1 VTVTTPSKEKCYA
14 AAMRMLVRRE
24 HSVFELTQKLTTKEF
39 DSADIEPALNS
50 LIEQNYQSDER
61 FSAEFIQMRFNQGKG
76 PIKISV
82 DLKQRGISHFD
93 LSMFDFYALA
103 QKIRIT
109 KFGGEIPSDYKEQ
122 AKQKRFLQSR
132 GFDFEQIN
140 QAFSHE

>member
-1 VTVTTPSKEKCYA
+1 MTVTTPSKEKCYA

-39 DSADIEPALNS
+39 DSADIESALNS

-109 KFGGEIPSDYKEQ
+109 KFGDEIPSDYKEQ

>member
-1 VTVTTPSKEKCYA
+1 VTTPSKEKCYA
-14 AAMRMLVRRE
+14 TAMQMLARRE

-39 DSADIEPALNS
+39 NSTDIERAVDL

-61 FSAEFIQMRFNQGKG
+61 FASEFIQMRFNQGKG

-82 DLKQRGISHFD
+82 DLKQRGINHFD
-93 LSMFDFYALA
+93 LSMYDFYTLA
-103 QKIRIT
+103 QQIRVT
-109 KFGGEIPSDYKEQ
+109 KFGDEIPSDYKEQ

>member
-1 VTVTTPSKEKCYA
+1 MTTKSREKCYA

-39 DSADIEPALNS
+39 DSTDIEQAIDS

-61 FSAEFIQMRFNQGKG
+61 FATEFIQMRFNQGKG
-76 PIKISV
+76 PVKIAI

-93 LSMFDFYALA
+93 LSMYDFYTLA
-103 QKIRIT
+103 QQIRVK
-109 KFGGEIPSDYKEQ
+109 KFGKKIPSDYKEQ

-132 GFDFEQIN
+132 GFDFEQTN

>member
-1 VTVTTPSKEKCYA
+1 VTTPSKEKCYA
-14 AAMRMLVRRE
+14 AAMQMLVRRE
-24 HSVFELTQKLTTKEF
+24 HSVVELTQKLINKDF
-39 DSADIEPALNS
+39 DRADVERALDL
-50 LIEQNYQSDER
+50 LIKQNYQSDER
-61 FSAEFIQMRFNQGKG
+61 FAAEFIQMRFNQGKG

-93 LSMFDFYALA
+93 LSIYDFYALA
-103 QKIRIT
+103 QQIRVA
-109 KFGGEIPSDYKEQ
+109 KYGNEIPSDYKEQ

>member
-1 VTVTTPSKEKCYA
+1 VTTKSREKCYA

-39 DSADIEPALNS
+39 DSADIEQAIDS

-61 FSAEFIQMRFNQGKG
+61 FATEFIQMRFNQGKG
-76 PIKISV
+76 PVKIAI
-82 DLKQRGISHFD
+82 DLEQRGIRHFD
-93 LSMFDFYALA
+93 LSMYDFYTLA
-103 QKIRIT
+103 QQIRVK
-109 KFGGEIPSDYKEQ
+109 KFGEKIPSDYKEQ

>member
-1 VTVTTPSKEKCYA
+1 
-14 AAMRMLVRRE
+14 MLVRRE

-39 DSADIEPALNS
+39 DSADIESALNS

-109 KFGGEIPSDYKEQ
+109 KFGDEIPSDYKEQ

>member
-1 VTVTTPSKEKCYA
+1 MTVTTPSKEKCYA

-24 HSVFELTQKLTTKEF
+24 HSLAELTQKLTTKEF
-39 DSADIEPALNS
+39 DSANIERALDL
-50 LIEQNYQSDER
+50 LIKQNYQSDER
-61 FSAEFIQMRFNQGKG
+61 FAAEFIQMRFNQGKG

-93 LSMFDFYALA
+93 LSMYDFYALA
-103 QKIRIT
+103 QQIRAT
-109 KFGGEIPSDYKEQ
+109 KFGDEIPNDYKEQ

-132 GFDFEQIN
+132 GFDFVQIN